1 MVPTEETPIIE
12 VGDGILHVNI
22 GNLYNPE
29 KSSNPVYVFRNSS
42 FYVDQDG
49 DFIIKYTTG
58 PRKIG
63 RVNEENEFVLEPG
76 LELRKPFG
84 IIEKSPRGPRY
95 DATVP
100 FFKDYTPVKPGT
112 IIKIPKTNKG
122 TFETAGLP
130 LEKYKGKNVTPIL
143 RDDREILTMDQ
154 IKMYIQHSPNFDIKN
169 EHLVVMN
176 RLSTV
181 GSVHRLLNLGL
192 YLIYDTNKMYRPY
205 EFLHAVFT
213 NPRKKTEGYLV
224 FRKSSPIRKQQL
236 RELTTVMEDFESFP
250 EDNPKSIV
258 GKTYREEKTAFEE
271 KHGQTF
277 LEKDKFE
284 NAMRELRQN
293 FVKMVTGLKTVSPRK
308 QSVKNKHKR
317 VLSEIRGLRKTRRS
331 NSSSNSSR

>member
-1 MVPTEETPIIE
+1 MVPTEEEPILE
-12 VGDGILHVNI
+12 HGDEIHVNI

-29 KSSNPVYVFRNSS
+29 KSSNPVYIFRNSN
-42 FYVDQDG
+42 FNMDQDG

-58 PRKIG
+58 PKKIG

-84 IIEKSPRGPRY
+84 IIEKSSRGPRY
-95 DATVP
+95 DSTVH
-100 FFKDYTPVKPGT
+100 FFKHPIPVKPGN
-112 IIKIPKTNKG
+112 IIKIPKTNRG
-122 TFETAGLP
+122 TFATVGLP
-130 LEKYKGKNVTPIL
+130 VEKYRGKEVEPRLNEDL
-143 RDDREILTMDQ
+143 DILTMDQ
-154 IKMYIQHSPNFDIKN
+154 IKMYIQHSPNFDIN
-169 EHLVVMN
+169 NQHLVVMN

-213 NPRKKTEGYLV
+213 NPKKKTEGYLV

-236 RELTTVMEDFESFP
+236 RELTSLLEEFDSFP
-250 EDNPKSIV
+250 QDNPKSIV
-258 GKTYREEKTAFEE
+258 GKKYREEKTAFEE

-277 LEKDKFE
+277 LEKEKFE
-284 NAMRELRQN
+284 NTMGELKQN
-293 FVKMVTGLKTVSPRK
+293 FVKMITGLRTVSKTR

-331 NSSSNSSR
+331 HSSR